1 VQVGTKMIF
10 DPEKQQQFSKRVEN
24 YVKKWNGTYLDAVVA
39 VSEDM
44 EIEPDVAAKFLT
56 KPIVEKIEQ
65 EGRQI
70 NLLPKIKNR
79 LPI

>member
-1 VQVGTKMIF
+1 MLF
-10 DPEKQQQFSKRVEN
+10 DIEKQQQFCKSVEN
-24 YVKKWNGTYLDAVVA
+24 YVKRWNGTYLDAVVA

-44 EIEPDVAAKFLT
+44 EIEPDAAAKFLT

-70 NLLPKIKNR
+70 NLLPKVKNR

>member
-1 VQVGTKMIF
+1 MLF
-10 DPEKQQQFSKRVEN
+10 DIEKQQQFCKSVEN
-24 YVKKWNGTYLDAVVA
+24 YVKRWNGTYLDAVVA

-44 EIEPDVAAKFLT
+44 EIEPDAAAKFLT

>member
-1 VQVGTKMIF
+1 MIF
-10 DPEKQQQFSKRVEN
+10 DAEKQQQFCKKIEN
-24 YVKKWNGTYLDAVVA
+24 HVKKWNTTYLEAVIA
-39 VSEDM
+39 ITEDM
-44 EIEPDVAAKFLT
+44 ELEPEAVAKYLT

-70 NLLPKIKNR
+70 NLLPKIKNK

>member
-1 VQVGTKMIF
+1 MIF